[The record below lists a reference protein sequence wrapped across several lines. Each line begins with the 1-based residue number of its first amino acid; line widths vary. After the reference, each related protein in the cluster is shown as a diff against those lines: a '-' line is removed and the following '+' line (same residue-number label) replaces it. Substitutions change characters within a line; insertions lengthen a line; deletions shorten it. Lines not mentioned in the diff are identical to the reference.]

1 MKCNSKAPII
11 CLDTSKALWL
21 LVRLRRRDTRL
32 GMDDGDV
39 RVVVLVGGLGVRR
52 LLGTFA

>member
-1 MKCNSKAPII
+1 VKCNSKAPII
-11 CLDTSKALWL
+11 CLETSKALGL

-39 RVVVLVGGLGVRR
+39 RVVVLEGGLGGRR
-52 LLGTFA
+52 LLETFA

>member
-1 MKCNSKAPII
+1 VKCNSKAPII
-11 CLDTSKALWL
+11 CLETSKALGW

-39 RVVVLVGGLGVRR
+39 RVVVLEGGLGGRR
-52 LLGTFA
+52 LLETFA